1 MNSTISLPNYMSHA
15 SIPEH
20 LRSQKQIPRD
30 LVRISVGIE
39 AIEDLTADL
48 DRPSRRLAAR
58 SATFF

>member
-1 MNSTISLPNYMSHA
+1 MSHA

-39 AIEDLTADL
+39 AIDDLIADL
-48 DRPSRRLAAR
+48 EQSFAAAR
-58 SATFF
+58 GEGPVGPTGSK